1 MLFRSV
7 QQITTF
13 SAGVHSSARETVAT
27 QALVKFLTGPIAK
40 PVIKK
45 NGMEPG

>member
-1 MLFRSV
+1 MLFRS
-7 QQITTF
+7 ITTF
-13 SAGVHSSARETVAT
+13 SAGVRSSARETVAI